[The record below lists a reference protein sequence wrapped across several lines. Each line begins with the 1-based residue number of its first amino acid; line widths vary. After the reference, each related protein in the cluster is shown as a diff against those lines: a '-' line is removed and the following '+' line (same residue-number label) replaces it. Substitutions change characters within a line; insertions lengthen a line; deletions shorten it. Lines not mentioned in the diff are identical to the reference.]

1 MNDIVKK
8 LEALI
13 QTYRDIKFRSV
24 QNNDNQMVTYC
35 NGAID
40 ALASAID
47 KVEHD
52 VPSLPWICYRNGRP
66 AFLGPLQRPGV

>member
-1 MNDIVKK
+1 MNEIVKK

-47 KVEHD
+47 KVEHN
-52 VPSLPWICYRNGRP
+52 VP
-66 AFLGPLQRPGV
+66 